1 MSLNLGT
8 LNNQYSFNLP
18 SDFVPQELEER
29 YMPLLKALRKPYA
42 SVIDYLNSTIQDID
56 YPELVIPTSTQT
68 IKRGKETFW
77 RGSANVYDGFS
88 RNGQITF
95 MSVDSNLNYIIIQN
109 CLTTSYLNVNQT
121 YDGNLVLAVVDQNR
135 KAFFITQFR
144 SLIFTKLDGT
154 KFAYNDQT
162 VNNKTFQM
170 SFVYNYIDIEYVKDR
185 IETVRNSTVGKIIP
199 NEGQQNI

>member
-8 LNNQYSFNLP
+8 LNNQFSFNLP
-18 SDFVPQELEER
+18 GDFVPEELEER

-56 YPELVIPTSTQT
+56 YPEFSIPTSTQI

-77 RGSANVYDGFS
+77 RGSGNVYDGFAK
-88 RNGQITF
+88 NGQITF
-95 MSVDSNLNYIIIQN
+95 LSVDSNLNYIIIQN
-109 CLTTSYLNVNQT
+109 CLTAAYLNVDKT
-121 YDGNLVLAVVDQNR
+121 YDGNLILAVVDQNR

-154 KFAYNDQT
+154 KFGYNDQT
-162 VNNKTFQM
+162 INTKTFQM
-170 SFVYNYIDIEYVKDR
+170 SFVYNYIDIEYVKEG
-185 IETVRNSTVGKIIP
+185 IETVRNSIVGGLTP
-199 NEGQQNI
+199 NGGQQNI